1 MKKEQALLHL
11 AAQHATT
18 RHSVALEKAGRELDK
33 CRKKYSKRQHSSVAS
48 ASSRRILT
56 FREFCCR
63 EGAEVLMQRQE
74 ELAGASEGAQGMAT
88 RPSIHSNVDVPRSR
102 LLVSSPT
109 PGLVAN
115 NRQETPSTHANS
127 SSLAFDQLSSLCDS
141 RMSGYAGANQAGR
154 DSTRASS
161 FMHIDKQHKSEVLLG
176 GYRQGAG
183 MLESSAQ
190 DNQTPAYGEKVAT
203 STPFRIPG
211 GCDAEEQNEGDGR
224 LTTAVGLDKAQ
235 AHQTEMKTETRRAA
249 SRGDRGDQDKAAILA
264 TLLNGDFESLVNV
277 GRGVGVGGSS
287 GAGGQG
293 GALRAV
299 GAKVAKGVGW
309 GVTNHEARH
318 EARGVTNHQ
327 ARPVPLVSTNVNAA
341 LDVLENGTAY
351 VQHGIALSS
360 AIGHAGTN
368 WAGEEAQAQG
378 RASFPGSS
386 APLSHSSS
394 VEGSV
399 QEASDASGSTGARH
413 RSVSL
418 SCFFVLL
425 RGLYQCGMRGGFV
438 VVCERAH
445 YTDSRTT
452 NLC

>member
-277 GRGVGVGGSS
+277 GRGV
-287 GAGGQG
+287 A
-293 GALRAV
+293 
-299 GAKVAKGVGW
+299 
-309 GVTNHEARH
+309 NHEARH